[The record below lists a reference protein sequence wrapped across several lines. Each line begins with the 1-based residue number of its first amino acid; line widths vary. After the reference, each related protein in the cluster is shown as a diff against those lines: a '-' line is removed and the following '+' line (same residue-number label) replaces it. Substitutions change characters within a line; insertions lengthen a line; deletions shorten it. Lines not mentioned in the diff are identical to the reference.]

1 MSHGIAA
8 DYSAALQLVRAPVF
22 CPSMRHPSAFLHAVY
37 SFPVDDLLLSL
48 LFVCTSALSLF
59 PEDFCSAGQDSDE
72 RGGGILRLLASR
84 SAATARGWSLSSA
97 DWRLLATVFP
107 PFPLNTSWTVS

>member
-37 SFPVDDLLLSL
+37 FFPDDLLISL
-48 LFVCTSALSLF
+48 LFVCTPALSLF
-59 PEDFCSAGQDSDE
+59 PKDFCSAGQDSDE
-72 RGGGILRLLASR
+72 RGGGILWLLASR